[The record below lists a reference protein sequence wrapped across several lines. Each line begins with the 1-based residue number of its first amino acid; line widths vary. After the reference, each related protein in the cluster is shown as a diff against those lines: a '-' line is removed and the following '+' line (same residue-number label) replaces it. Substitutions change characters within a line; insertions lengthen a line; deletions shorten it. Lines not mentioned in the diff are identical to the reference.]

1 MTLSQILAEVSK
13 LSMDEK
19 VALNR
24 ALVENIRAEH
34 RVQRVVEGRKF
45 LPGQIV
51 EFYKPGRG
59 RNAGWLVTPAP
70 RAVKSSRTPS
80 SGPWLPRA
88 PRWLAKTTMS
98 PFSRSSPWAIAR

>member
-34 RVQRVVEGRKF
+34 RAERVVEGRKF
-45 LPGQIV
+45 MPGQVV
-51 EFYKPGRG
+51 EFFKPGRG
-59 RNAGWLVTPAP
+59 RNAGYNWIIVDGYNRAGTALTGYACNRKGEKLSP
-70 RAVKSSRTPS
+70 AVKWTV
-80 SGPWLPRA
+80 A
-88 PRWLAKTTMS
+88 TTCATVVS
-98 PFSRSSPWAIAR
+98 

>member
-59 RNAGWLVTPAP
+59 RNAGYNWIRVEGYNRAGTALVGYACTKSGEKLQN
-70 RAVKSSRTPS
+70 AVKWTV
-80 SGPWLPRA
+80 A
-88 PRWLAKTTMS
+88 TTC
-98 PFSRSSPWAIAR
+98 AVVVG